1 MGVNDL
7 TRAKAEYCPPIDSAL
22 FSAIV
27 SDYDVSDEASLQE
40 VKSTLDA
47 LKASALDEEAS
58 GFDASG
64 SGGQYGDSQDARP
77 SASSPDTD
85 ASPPSDTNLTGLS
98 HGMSSIGL
106 TDASSETSSL
116 HGTDDVDLEV
126 LDNETKALLLKDV
139 FPDMTDFTITH
150 TLKKCDYKWQRA
162 LDDLLNQSY
171 LTEAGEAE
179 LDHQMVAKGI
189 DAFSEENT
197 ARRGRKG
204 KKKGKSQ
211 KSSADN
217 SRSSSSSYS
226 PPTEY
231 IPPNKWL
238 TAPEE
243 IDFIA
248 SRTKIDAS
256 LVRSTYYNNRTSMP
270 DTIAYLAK
278 DIMKSSSRIT
288 SNDPSVQADAV
299 ELGRAFPNIDP
310 NYLVAL
316 VRLTHPSSDAARD
329 LAKALT
335 KPRQGASSKMP
346 LTPQYAPPALS
357 DEEYE
362 SVGKKRPKA
371 GVKPQSSTFDQR
383 DFGVQAVWHTA
394 AYGAARSQA
403 HAAFRKSKSNGLYG
417 GVAGYYSQVSR
428 EHAASAQRYSSAA
441 ADQLVDSQSAA
452 GSIDLH
458 GVNVADAVRISKQ
471 RVERWYAGL
480 GENKVNGRAGAVDR
494 ATGFTIVTGVGHHSE
509 GGKGKLG
516 PAVSKMLIA
525 EGWRVEKNSGSITVR
540 GRARA

>member
-1 MGVNDL
+1 MSDPL
-7 TRAKAEYCPPIDSAL
+7 SQLEAKYCPPIDSAL

-27 SDYDVSDEASLQE
+27 SDYDISDEASLQE

-47 LKASALDEEAS
+47 LKASALDEEAT

-64 SGGQYGDSQDARP
+64 SGGQRGDPKDARP

-98 HGMSSIGL
+98 HGVSSIGL
-106 TDASSETSSL
+106 TDGSSETSSL

-139 FPDMTDFTITH
+139 FPDMSDFTITH

-171 LTEAGEAE
+171 LTEAGEAD

-204 KKKGKSQ
+204 KKKGKNR
-211 KSSADN
+211 KSEEN
-217 SRSSSSSYS
+217 SRSSSTSYS

-256 LVRSTYYNNRTSMP
+256 LVRSAYNKNGTSMP
-270 DTIAYLAK
+270 DTITYFLK
-278 DIMKSSSRIT
+278 DIMKSTSRIT
-288 SNDPSVQADAV
+288 SNDPSVQTGAV
-299 ELGRAFPNIDP
+299 ELGRAFPNVDP
-310 NYLVAL
+310 TYLVAL
-316 VRLTHPSSDAARD
+316 VRLTHPSTDAARD
-329 LAKALT
+329 LANALT
-335 KPRQGASSKMP
+335 KPRHDPSSTLP
-346 LTPQYAPPALS
+346 LIPQYAPPALS

-362 SVGKKRPKA
+362 IVGKKKPKA
-371 GVKPQSSTFDQR
+371 AVTPQSSSFDQHDDGAKYAR
-383 DFGVQAVWHTA
+383 ETA
-394 AYGAARSQA
+394 AYGAARLQA

-428 EHAASAQRYSSAA
+428 EHAANAQRYSSAI

-458 GVNVADAVRISKQ
+458 GVNVQDALRISKQ
-471 RVERWYAGL
+471 RVERWYSGL

-494 ATGFTIVTGVGHHSE
+494 ATGFTIITGVGHHSE

-525 EGWRVEKNSGSITVR
+525 EGWRVEKNGGSITVR

>member
-1 MGVNDL
+1 MLGVNDL
-7 TRAKAEYCPPIDSAL
+7 TRAQAEYCPPIDSAL

-27 SDYDVSDEASLQE
+27 SDYDISNEASLQE

-64 SGGQYGDSQDARP
+64 SGGQYGKSHDAHP
-77 SASSPDTD
+77 TGSSPGSD

-98 HGMSSIGL
+98 HGVSSIGL
-106 TDASSETSSL
+106 TEASSETSSL

-139 FPDMTDFTITH
+139 FPDMSDFTITH

-171 LTEAGEAE
+171 LTEAGEAD

-204 KKKGKSQ
+204 KKKGKNQ
-211 KSSADN
+211 KSEEN
-217 SRSSSSSYS
+217 SRSSSKSYS

-243 IDFIA
+243 IEFIA
-248 SRTKIDAS
+248 SRAKTDAS
-256 LVRSTYYNNRTSMP
+256 LVRSAYYNNRTSMP
-270 DTIAYLAK
+270 DTITYFLK
-278 DIMKSSSRIT
+278 DIMKSTSRIT
-288 SNDPSVQADAV
+288 SNDPSVQASAV

-310 NYLVAL
+310 AYLVAL

-335 KPRQGASSKMP
+335 KPRPAASSKMP
-346 LTPQYAPPALS
+346 LTPQYAPLALS

-362 SVGKKRPKA
+362 IVGKKKPKA
-371 GVKPQSSTFDQR
+371 AVASQSSALDQHDDGAKYVR
-383 DFGVQAVWHTA
+383 ATA
-394 AYGAARSQA
+394 AYEAARSQA

-428 EHAASAQRYSSAA
+428 EHAASAQRYSSAI

-452 GSIDLH
+452 GSVDLH
-458 GVNVADAVRISKQ
+458 GVNVQDALRISKQ
-471 RVERWYAGL
+471 RVERWWAGL

-516 PAVSKMLIA
+516 PAVSKMLAA
-525 EGWRVEKNSGSITVR
+525 EGWRVEKNGGSITVR